1 MSPRTIWL
9 ASYPRSGNTWVRAL
23 LRAVTEPAPGAEIDL
38 AELGDGPIASSRGH
52 LERWT
57 GLTASELKPT
67 EIDRIRPGADAALDA
82 SLDDIR
88 FRKIHDALLSAPADR
103 AIVPPAATLG
113 AVYIVRDPRDVAV
126 SLAHIYDRTQAQAV
140 AAMANP
146 CAALARSEKRLR
158 YQLRQRLGTW
168 SNHVSGWLDH
178 ELFPMLLVRYEDLA
192 ADTAGEL
199 TRIAKFA
206 GLELSTDR
214 VEAAIEVAS
223 FEQLR
228 ARESI
233 HGFREHPRSDVP
245 FFRRGQAG
253 AWEDELAPEL
263 ARRVQADHGPVM
275 ARAGYAI
282 TAHGPRDPA

>member
-23 LRAVTEPAPGAEIDL
+23 LRAATEPTPGSKIDL
-38 AELGDGPIASSRGH
+38 DDLGADPIASSRDH

-57 GLTASELKPT
+57 GLISSELEPA
-67 EIDRIRPGADAALDA
+67 EIDRIRPGADAALDEG
-82 SLDDIR
+82 LDDIL
-88 FRKIHDALLSAPADR
+88 FRKIHDALFSAPGGLP
-103 AIVPPAATLG
+103 IVPPAATLR

-126 SLAHIYDRTQAQAV
+126 SFAHFFHRTQAGAV
-140 AAMANP
+140 ATMADP
-146 CAALARSEKRLR
+146 CAALSRSGKRLR
-158 YQLRQRLGTW
+158 SQVRQLLDTW

-192 ADTAGEL
+192 ADAAGEL
-199 TRIAKFA
+199 TRIAEFA
-206 GLELSTDR
+206 GLELSPGW
-214 VEAAIEVAS
+214 VEAAAEVAG

-233 HGFREHPRSDVP
+233 HGFKVRPRSDAP
-245 FFRRGQAG
+245 FFFRRGQAG

-263 ARRVQADHGPVM
+263 ALRVEADHGPVM
-275 ARAGYAI
+275 ARLGYAI
-282 TAHGPRDPA
+282 DA